1 MEEGDENGIGSRSES
16 EKVKGKGTKLILTP
30 KEVQV
35 QEEDW
40 RGVLALTFTL
50 GTMAVGLLEL
60 LLTGATVLFERLLP
74 MDAMIVAYY
83 FGAKSKE

>member
-1 MEEGDENGIGSRSES
+1 MIIMKRAGTN
-16 EKVKGKGTKLILTP
+16 EKERKGTKLILTP